1 MTFRFECTKAH
12 GTVHAAAA
20 SCPVMIYVS
29 SAFSRDNNHDCNPVN
44 PPSNPT
50 LDVGA
55 GCRMPR
61 IQKYGRCCESLNQD
75 RVDFFR
81 KRITFNSS
89 EQAPITDS
97 PDRSTIKALL

>member
-1 MTFRFECTKAH
+1 MTFSLECTKAH

-29 SAFSRDNNHDCNPVN
+29 SALSCDNNHDFNPVN
-44 PPSNPT
+44 QPSNPT

-61 IQKYGRCCESLNQD
+61 IQKYSPCCASLN
-75 RVDFFR
+75 RLDFFR

-89 EQAPITDS
+89 EQAPITGS
-97 PDRSTIKALL
+97 PEINH